1 MKERIRL
8 FLDKE
13 NKSSSQFAEEVS
25 VQPSGISHIL
35 SGRNKPSLDF
45 VLKML
50 NTYTFINTEWLLFGK
65 GEMYKNEKNPTLFVD
80 NEPESDMSETDKF
93 EIGGLFENG
102 ERILDKGNGN
112 DETGKSYNKDDDTNV
127 NERFSERI
135 IIFYPDG
142 TYKEYNRRT

>member
-1 MKERIRL
+1 MKDRIRS

-13 NKSSSQFAEEVS
+13 NKSSSQYAEEVG

-50 NTYTFINTEWLLFGK
+50 ATYKFINTDWLLFGK
-65 GEMYKNEKNPTLFVD
+65 GEMYKNEENPTLFIN
-80 NEPESDMSETDKF
+80 NEPESDISENNKI
-93 EIGGLFENG
+93 EIGGLFDTG
-102 ERILDKGNGN
+102 ERIVDKAN
-112 DETGKSYNKDDDTNV
+112 DEKGESYNKDADTNV

-142 TYKEYNRRT
+142 TYKEYNRRK

>member
-1 MKERIRL
+1 MKDRIRS

-13 NKSSSQFAEEVS
+13 NKSSSQFAEEVG

-50 NTYTFINTEWLLFGK
+50 ATYKFINTDWLLFGK
-65 GEMYKNEKNPTLFVD
+65 GEMYKNEENPTLFIN
-80 NEPESDMSETDKF
+80 NEPESDISENNKI
-93 EIGGLFENG
+93 EIGGLFDTG
-102 ERILDKGNGN
+102 ERIVDKGN
-112 DETGKSYNKDDDTNV
+112 DEKGESYNKDADTNV

-142 TYKEYNRRT
+142 TYKEYNRRK

>member
-1 MKERIRL
+1 MKDRIRL

-13 NKSSSQFAEEVS
+13 NKSSSQFAEEVG

-50 NTYTFINTEWLLFGK
+50 TTYKFINTDWLLFGK
-65 GEMYKNEKNPTLFVD
+65 GEMYKNEEKPTLFID
-80 NEPESDMSETDKF
+80 NESESDISENTKI
-93 EIGGLFENG
+93 EIGGLFDTG
-102 ERILDKGNGN
+102 ERIVDKGNEKG
-112 DETGKSYNKDDDTNV
+112 ESYNKDADTNV

-142 TYKEYNRRT
+142 TYKEYNRRK